1 MNPSQKTLQ
10 NLRVELARVAE
21 QIRHLQPNTPEWRK
35 LEMQQLELV
44 DELYVQQHLQ
54 HETDARRDRLFH

>member
-35 LEMQQLELV
+35 LEMLQLELV
-44 DELYVQQHLQ
+44 DELYLQQHLQ